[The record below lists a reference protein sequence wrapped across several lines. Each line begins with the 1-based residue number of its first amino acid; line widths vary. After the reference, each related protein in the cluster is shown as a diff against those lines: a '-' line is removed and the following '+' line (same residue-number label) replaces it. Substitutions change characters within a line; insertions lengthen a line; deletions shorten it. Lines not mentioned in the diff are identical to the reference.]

1 MQIEQ
6 IHQKIESKASIIAKE
21 LLALLHSLFSAY
33 NFQQSTDMDTET
45 IHDNDPLTPI
55 II

>member
-6 IHQKIESKASIIAKE
+6 IHQTIESKASIIAKE
-21 LLALLHSLFSAY
+21 LQPLLYSLFFTY
-33 NFQQSTDMDTET
+33 NFQQSTDT
-45 IHDNDPLTPI
+45 DPLTPI